1 MTAFVAAHF
10 VALAFAVAALLSW
23 VMAYI
28 DRQNKLA
35 WDFYGYVLLAAANMI
50 GAVADA
56 VGGNQVMAAVRAA
69 LAGVIAWVAW
79 RKRPPRRRP
88 SKVAAKV
95 RDLGHRLV
103 VVPAGGVK

>member
-10 VALAFAVAALLSW
+10 VALTALLSW

-28 DRQNKLA
+28 DHRNKLA
-35 WDFYGYVLLAAANMI
+35 WDFYGYVLAAAANMVV
-50 GAVADA
+50 AVADA
-56 VGGNQVMAAVRAA
+56 VDGNQAMAAVRAA
-69 LAGVIAWVAW
+69 LAGVIAWIAW
-79 RKRPPRRRP
+79 RKRPPRRRRP

-103 VVPAGGVK
+103 VVPAGGVQ

>member
-1 MTAFVAAHF
+1 MTAFAAL
-10 VALAFAVAALLSW
+10 ALAFAFGGLLSW
-23 VMAYI
+23 VMAYT

-79 RKRPPRRRP
+79 RKRPPRRRRP